1 MNRVYLNK
9 GFVAVTALIIL
20 SILAILGFSYWSVSR
35 QSTDQILKEAH
46 RIKARNFAQA
56 GVEKVMINVMNQY
69 NMGNFDLDYPSK
81 FVKKGTDKEYEI
93 DFGDGRYRVEGV
105 QLFIPPGT
113 DKRMFGVPYYKNR
126 VLVGF
131 YDIWKINVLG
141 EVYSTRVTARVETL
155 IKIIRK
161 TVDY

>member
-1 MNRVYLNK
+1 MNRVYLRK
-9 GFVAVTALIIL
+9 GFVAMTALVIL

-56 GVEKVMINVMNQY
+56 GVEKVMINIANQY
-69 NMGNFDLDYPSK
+69 NMGFFDLDFPSK
-81 FVKKGTDKEYEI
+81 FTKKGTEKEYAV
-93 DFGDGRYRVEGV
+93 DFGDGRYQVESV
-105 QLFIPPGT
+105 QVFVPPGT
-113 DKRMFGVPYYKNR
+113 EKKMFGVPYYKNR
-126 VLVGF
+126 VLIGF
-131 YDIWKINVLG
+131 YDIWKITVAG
-141 EVYSTRVTARVETL
+141 EVYATKVTARVETL